1 MKKLFIS
8 LLFIP
13 IFLFAQEFDKAYLES
28 LPEDIRKDLES
39 KIEEKELTEEPV
51 YRRSSTALD
60 KDIDE
65 DEEDEP
71 VSTIF
76 GADFFSTIQTSF
88 MPINEPNLDSTYI
101 LE

>member
-39 KIEEKELTEEPV
+39 KIEEK
-51 YRRSSTALD
+51 A
-60 KDIDE
+60 
-65 DEEDEP
+65 
-71 VSTIF
+71 
-76 GADFFSTIQTSF
+76 IQ
-88 MPINEPNLDSTYI
+88 IK
-101 LE
+101 